1 MLWIPIAFDY
11 LRKMSVWH
19 HLVSWLNWRKPFVL
33 GTKDRSSVIHIKK
46 KTPPQK
52 EGKKNPGKAYWWKGH
67 LNTHLGSIFFY
78 WLVSTQV
85 HEIMR
90 FCFQNTEPPYR
101 RPQANSADLLDEH
114 QLSAQCNFFGKKD
127 KPLYVQG
134 TFQILLFQ
142 LYSINPSYVTSC
154 LPNCQ
159 EARCQ

>member
-1 MLWIPIAFDY
+1 MDCIWLPDENEHITPFCFLLGWTEGSLLFWGPRIGALSFISR
-11 LRKMSVWH
+11 RKH
-19 HLVSWLNWRKPFVL
+19 TARKR
-33 GTKDRSSVIHIKK
+33 KE
-46 KTPPQK
+46 KTY
-52 EGKKNPGKAYWWKGH
+52 PGKTYWWKGH
-67 LNTHLGSIFFY
+67 LSTHLGSIFFY

-101 RPQANSADLLDEH
+101 RPQVNSADLLDEH

-159 EARCQ
+159 EACCQ